1 MSFQQDIIKALNYGL
16 DKYYQGKYSHLAKAA
31 GVHGTTVKKILSGE
45 RVVWLG
51 SLSRIADAA
60 KIKVYQDGESTSVD
74 TILKCLPLEDQ
85 THNDF
90 CHIPLF
96 DATGA
101 MKYIEA
107 VKMQNLPEILPIR
120 HVQISKYI
128 GYIQYR
134 SGLIAMEIPEN
145 ENCMSR
151 TLNPGDIVV
160 IDINEC
166 SPQSPPGNIY
176 IVHEPGENKAQVKRV
191 RTQRVHDSDFLVF
204 YGDNSEFGPKMF
216 SLERDYNGKIMNAV
230 KGKVVAAFISM
241 YIK

>member
-60 KIKVYQDGESTSVD
+60 KIRVCQEDDSISVEP
-74 TILKCLPLEDQ
+74 ILKCFPHDDQ
-85 THNDF
+85 TENDF
-90 CHIPLF
+90 CHIPLI

-101 MKYIEA
+101 MKYIDD
-107 VKMQNLPEILPIR
+107 VKMQTIPEISPIR
-120 HVQISKYI
+120 HVHISKHI
-128 GYIQYR
+128 GFIQYR
-134 SGLIAMEIPEN
+134 SGLIAMEIPAN
-145 ENCMSR
+145 ANCMST

-176 IVHEPGENKAQVKRV
+176 LVHEPGDNKAQVKRV

-204 YGDNSEFGPKMF
+204 YGDNPELGPKMF
-216 SLERDYNGKIMNAV
+216 CLDRDYNGRLKDAL
-230 KGKVVAAFISM
+230 KGKVVAAFTSM
-241 YIK
+241 SMK